1 MKTVKVLALVAVSAA
16 LLTVASV
23 AAAAD
28 KDEKAKPAGLKK
40 MIAVVAF
47 ENKTDRSRWWWTGP
61 DPGQGMSDMLTTALV
76 KSGEF
81 SVFEREQLDKVI
93 AEQNLGQSGRVT
105 QETAPAIGKLLGVT
119 AIVYGTVSEFGYLAS
134 ETGGAIGGIGAGFS
148 KTTARVS
155 IDVRMIDTTTGEIIL
170 ADTASDEKS
179 QLGLKLR
186 TEDLSFD
193 HEGKFDETLVGK
205 ATRKAIDELV
215 EKITKTL
222 ESVPW
227 SGRVVKA
234 EATRIYLN
242 AGMTAGIQSGMTF
255 NVYRRGEELVDPAT
269 GLSLG
274 AEEELVG
281 SVAASEVKEKYSI
294 CTVVSGSGFQAG
306 DAVRFE

>member
-134 ETGGAIGGIGAGFS
+134 ETGGGIGGIGAGFS

-155 IDVRMIDTTTGEIIL
+155 
-170 ADTASDEKS
+170 
-179 QLGLKLR
+179 
-186 TEDLSFD
+186 
-193 HEGKFDETLVGK
+193 
-205 ATRKAIDELV
+205 IDELV